1 MLITHR
7 NRTLFSNNYLE
18 KLLPQE
24 NEWKV
29 EVEHVFKRI
38 KELWDSERSGLPS
51 LNKSQLRRHFLD
63 KVFDILGFTTD
74 VEPPVVGEG
83 WAKKPEEICAPPYN
97 GVLFNSGKI
106 FRLEGHTVHLFEKNM

>member
-1 MLITHR
+1 MIQ
-7 NRTLFSNNYLE
+7 NFEDLE
-18 KLLPQE
+18 IWQ
-24 NEWKV
+24 
-29 EVEHVFKRI
+29 
-38 KELWDSERSGLPS
+38 
-51 LNKSQLRRHFLD
+51 KSQELCIAIYKLSTKFPKEEIYGLISQIRRAALSVPTNIAEGYGRRHFLD
-63 KVFDILGFTTD
+63 KVFDILGFATD